1 MIPGTPQILRC
12 PHCGKKKEIM
22 SLNSGNTFGSEL
34 WSDGKQIAPM
44 LPEISYIQKCPHCGK
59 YFNRTRQK
67 VRYSGKNECGGEQG
81 LLSFHEMKEAF
92 AQFSK
97 ESFFD
102 KEEEINVRMMLH
114 YAYNDFYFR
123 KNSVGEK
130 TIILEDSALFRDN
143 ALWLIENFISDDV
156 LKAEF
161 YREIGDFETAGNIL
175 ESFVVDDDF
184 IKGIVANI
192 KERLNNKDSAVF
204 KIY

>member
-1 MIPGTPQILRC
+1 
-12 PHCGKKKEIM
+12 M
-22 SLNSGNTFGSEL
+22 SLISGNTFGSEL

-59 YFNRTRQK
+59 FFNRTRQK
-67 VRYSGKNECGGEQG
+67 VRHSGKHEWGGEQG
-81 LLSFHEMKEAF
+81 LLSFQEMKEAF

-123 KNSVGEK
+123 KNSDGEK
-130 TIILEDSALFRDN
+130 TATLEDSVLFRDN
-143 ALWLIENFISDDV
+143 ALWLIENFISDDA

-175 ESFVVDDDF
+175 ESFVTDDDF
-184 IKGIVANI
+184 IMVIVAKI

-204 KIY
+204 RIY